1 MLPLSSTPP
10 SPSVSS
16 LESESVD
23 ESDTEGD
30 RCRDLPLALGGDR
43 CLDLPLAPEGDRYR
57 DLPLAPEL
65 LPDCGTV
72 PCFPLTARNRNTV
85 SIFLSCCLS
94 YQNLSLRYASGFDN
108 LEGSLKVNPSG
119 INSSST

>member
-23 ESDTEGD
+23 ESDTKGD
-30 RCRDLPLALGGDR
+30 RC
-43 CLDLPLAPEGDRYR
+43 R

-65 LPDCGTV
+65 LPDFRTV